1 MPTEARLLRL
11 LTWLSPA
18 FPVGSFGYSHG
29 LETAIREGAVTDA
42 RELSGWI
49 ATLLEHGSGWTDA
62 VLARAAWT
70 AVTGE
75 DYAALDEVAEL
86 AEALTPSLERRR
98 ETLAQGEAFLT
109 AVAAWQ
115 PPPILSA
122 PYPVAVGA
130 AAGAAGIP
138 LEPALTAWLHAF
150 AANLVSVA
158 VRAIPLGQ
166 SDAVAVIAGLERP
179 ILRTASRA
187 VASTLDDL
195 GSGVILSDIAAMRHE
210 TLPGRLFI
218 S

>member
-18 FPVGSFGYSHG
+18 FPIGGFGYSHG
-29 LETAIREGAVTDA
+29 LEAAIREGAVTDA

-49 ATLLEHGSGWTDA
+49 AGLLEHGSGWTDA
-62 VLARAAWT
+62 VLAKAAWI
-70 AVTGE
+70 AVTAE
-75 DYAALDEVAEL
+75 DHTALDEVSEL
-86 AEALTPSLERRR
+86 AEALAPSLERRR

-109 AVAAWQ
+109 AVAAWA
-115 PPPILSA
+115 PPPILQA
-122 PYPVAVGA
+122 PYSVAVGA

-150 AANLVSVA
+150 AASLVSVA

-166 SDAVAVIAGLERP
+166 TDAVTVIAGLEGV
-179 ILRTASRA
+179 ILKVAARAAAS
-187 VASTLDDL
+187 SLDDL
-195 GSGVILSDIAAMRHE
+195 GQAAINSDIAAMRHE
-210 TLPGRLFI
+210 TLHGRLFI

>member
-18 FPVGSFGYSHG
+18 FPVGAFGYSHG

-42 RELSGWI
+42 RDLAQWI
-49 ATLLEHGSGWTDA
+49 AALLEHGSGWTDA
-62 VLARAAWT
+62 VLVRCAWT
-70 AVTGE
+70 AVTAE
-75 DYAALDEVAEL
+75 DHAALDEIAEL
-86 AEALTPSLERRR
+86 GEALAPSLERRR
-98 ETLAQGEAFLT
+98 ETMAQGEAFLT

-115 PPPILSA
+115 PPPILRA

-150 AANLVSVA
+150 ASNLVSVA
-158 VRAIPLGQ
+158 VRLVPLGQ
-166 SDAVAVIAGLERP
+166 TDAVAVLAGLEP
-179 ILRTASRA
+179 ALLRTAARA
-187 VASTLDDL
+187 ADSTLDDL
-195 GSGVILSDIAAMRHE
+195 GQCALVSDIAAMRHE
-210 TLPGRLFI
+210 TLEGRLFI

>member
-18 FPVGSFGYSHG
+18 FPVGAFGYSHG

-42 RELSGWI
+42 RTLTGWI

-62 VLARAAWT
+62 ILFHVAWT
-70 AVTGE
+70 AVTAE
-75 DYAALDEVAEL
+75 DDAALDEIAEL
-86 AEALTPSLERRR
+86 AEALAPSLERRR
-98 ETLAQGEAFLT
+98 ETLSQGEAFLA
-109 AVAAWQ
+109 AVAVWQ
-115 PPPILSA
+115 PPPLLRA
-122 PYPVAVGA
+122 AYPVAVGA

-150 AANLVSVA
+150 ASNLISVA

-166 SDAVAVIAGLERP
+166 TDAVAVIAALEP
-179 ILRTASRA
+179 AILRTAHQA
-187 VASTLDDL
+187 TNATLDDL
-195 GSGVILSDIAAMRHE
+195 GQAAILSDIAAMRHD
-210 TLPGRLFI
+210 TQDGRLFG